1 MWHKKFV
8 KCRDLTCENTEEIEL
23 YGRNVL
29 DYGRLKVK
37 KVEKEKE
44 EGNEKKSDWKR
55 IRDVIKDLWIIYSE
69 LKEHMT
75 GV

>member
-1 MWHKKFV
+1 
-8 KCRDLTCENTEEIEL
+8 
-23 YGRNVL
+23 VL